1 VNTESPLTLN
11 RASLEKVFLD
21 PWTGLLGAELVD
33 WDGGRAAFRLPT
45 GGGHLNF
52 VGSVHGGVLFS
63 LADLA
68 LGVAC
73 NSWGRVCVA
82 LTVEIQFL
90 SAPQAGEVLVATAV
104 ERSRTR
110 RTAAYAVD
118 VVSENDGALRAAFQA
133 MVFRTGRWHL
143 GEDAWPQD
151 WRATH

>member
-1 VNTESPLTLN
+1 VTTDSALELN
-11 RASLEKVFLD
+11 RAPLEAVFLD
-21 PWTGLLGAELVD
+21 PWTGLLGARLVD
-33 WDGGRAAFRLPT
+33 WGGGRATFRLET
-45 GGGHLNF
+45 AGGHLNF

-73 NSWGRVCVA
+73 NSWGRICVA

-90 SAPQAGEVLVATAV
+90 SAPQDGEVLVATAV

-110 RTAAYAVD
+110 RTAAYGVD
-118 VVSENDGALRAAFQA
+118 VISEADGALRASFQA

-143 GEDAWPQD
+143 GEDAWPEE
-151 WRATH
+151 WRAAY

>member
-1 VNTESPLTLN
+1 MTTESPPALN
-11 RASLEKVFLD
+11 RAALEKVFLD

-33 WDGGRAAFRLPT
+33 WDGGRATFRLET
-45 GGGHLNF
+45 GGGHRNF

-73 NSWGRVCVA
+73 NSWGRLCVA

-90 SAPQAGEVLVATAV
+90 SAPQTGETLVATAA

-118 VVSENDGALRAAFQA
+118 VVSEADGVLRASFQA

-143 GEDAWPQD
+143 GEAVWPED
-151 WRATH
+151 WRASH